1 MYFPKQRDNFLYV
14 LFLGPRCIEAGDRRP
29 IGPVTQK
36 PLTIEDL
43 IIPETINANF
53 VVPDGVPLP
62 PDIQGLKHL
71 IESKDWNHNMYLS
84 NLKVYVL
91 YLICGFMRIMGRY
104 TFVDE

>member
-1 MYFPKQRDNFLYV
+1 MRNIFSPKQRENFLYCF
-14 LFLGPRCIEAGDRRP
+14 FLGPRCIEAGDRRP

-71 IESKDWNHNMYLS
+71 IESRDWNHNIYLLNINIS
-84 NLKVYVL
+84 V
-91 YLICGFMRIMGRY
+91 
-104 TFVDE
+104 FVSHM